1 MKIRTTALSVAIGL
15 AVGSVTFAST
25 AIADES
31 QEQAQEL
38 QKLKVTGSR
47 IATTSLEGPSPVD
60 IYTSEDIA
68 EMGAT
73 SVDDVLRGLPQNGS
87 GSYGNSFTNSFAAGT
102 SGVSLRGLGPS
113 RTLVLLNGRRVA
125 NYAFGQNLTDTF
137 VDLNSIPLSAVERID
152 VLKDGASALYGSDA
166 IAGVINVILKKD
178 FEGLE
183 LKTKT
188 GITSEKDGEELSAT
202 ITGGKNVTDD
212 TNIMFSVNLVSK
224 GSIARE
230 DRKNTA
236 SADLT
241 PRGGDD
247 FRSFSG
253 VPGYAFLTD
262 DEKYESLCENDS
274 TDCRYDYASEIM
286 MVPEN
291 DRMSVIT
298 ALNHDVSAD
307 TSAFFEAAYNR
318 VQTTTIS
325 APTPVT
331 GQGFD
336 PITVSA
342 SNNNNPFNQ
351 DVTLLHRV
359 VAAPN
364 RVNETTTDSWRFVTG
379 AEGYTSLFDREA
391 SWNTDVGYHITE
403 TETLGSGYINQST
416 FQKLIDNETYNPFT
430 ANNSAASVAPAV
442 TSTKREG
449 KSEIGF
455 FNADMSLPVYA
466 LDSGDI
472 QAALGVELRYESA
485 EDNPDP
491 NASQIIGSGSTSY
504 EGDRT
509 VSAAYTEFMIPVHED
524 IEVQLAG
531 RFEHYDDFG
540 NAFSPKVSVRYQ
552 PSDIVVFRGSYSEG
566 FKAPTL
572 PEVNQGAAISL
583 QSLRDGDNDP
593 EQYEVALSGNPDLDA
608 EKSESFNF
616 GVVVEPLENLSF
628 GADFYRITNTDKIGS
643 LSSQDLI
650 DKDSPLVIRN
660 SAGKIIRINNGYLN
674 LAKQQV
680 QGVDGNIDYT
690 LDTQEVGSFNIG
702 LQGSYIDSFKVSD
715 TDGVLSETAGE
726 DTGGVQGG
734 GPRFKGNATL
744 AWTQG
749 DIKLVNVI
757 NYTHGFEASETDQT
771 ESFKEI
777 DSFTT
782 WDSQFKYSGVENFD
796 IAVGVNNVTN
806 ELAPFYNS
814 SDGYNFA
821 VHSNVGRFMYMDLTY
836 NF

>member
-87 GSYGNSFTNSFAAGT
+87 GSYGNSYTNSFAAGT

-178 FEGLE
+178 YEGLE

-236 SADLT
+236 SADLSS
-241 PRGGDD
+241 RGGFDW
-247 FRSFSG
+247 RSSMG
-253 VPGYAFLTD
+253 VPGTVYDIDGNELD
-262 DEKYESLCENDS
+262 DLCS
-274 TDCRYDYASEIM
+274 GFTKDCKYDYASEVI
-286 MVPEN
+286 MVPES
-291 DRMSVIT
+291 DRISVIT
-298 ALNHDVSAD
+298 AVNHDLSID
-307 TSAFFEAAYNR
+307 TSTFFEAAYNR
-318 VQTTTIS
+318 VQTTTVS
-325 APTPVT
+325 APTPVSHR
-331 GQGFD
+331 GD
-336 PITVSA
+336 DAITVSSSN
-342 SNNNNPFNQ
+342 SNNTYGE
-351 DVTLLHRV
+351 DVKISHRIT
-359 VAAPN
+359 AAPN

-379 AEGYTSLFDREA
+379 AEGYTSLFNREA

-403 TETLGSGYINQST
+403 TETIGSGSINQT
-416 FQKLIDNETYNPFT
+416 VFQQLIDNGTYNPFT
-430 ANNSAASVAPAV
+430 DKNSAASVAPAV
-442 TSTKREG
+442 MSTKREG

-491 NASQIIGSGSTSY
+491 NASQVIGSGSTSY
-504 EGDRT
+504 EGDRI

-572 PEVNQGAAISL
+572 PEIHSSSTSL
-583 QSLRDGDNDP
+583 QFVKDGNKGF
-593 EQYEVALSGNPDLDA
+593 EQREVIFSGNQNLDA

-616 GVVVEPLENLSF
+616 GVVVEPLDNLSL

-643 LSSQDLI
+643 LSSQDLV
-650 DKDSPLVIRN
+650 DNGSDLVERDA
-660 SAGKIIRINNGYLN
+660 AGNIVRINNGYLN
-674 LAKQQV
+674 LSKQQV
-680 QGVDGNIDYT
+680 QGVDGNIDYMF
-690 LDTQEVGSFNIG
+690 DTQEVGSFGMGI
-702 LQGSYIDSFKVSD
+702 QGSYIDSFKVSD
-715 TDGVLSETAGE
+715 TDGVLSETAGK
-726 DTGGVQGG
+726 DTGGLQGG

-749 DIKLVNVI
+749 DIKLVNVL
-757 NYTHGFEASETDQT
+757 NYTHSFDALEKRKTD
-771 ESFKEI
+771 SFKEI